1 MKKRFQQIIEAIEH
15 RPWFFIIA
23 AALLTVASAPGI
35 LRLEMATG
43 METLISPEAQVFRDT
58 RRHDAE
64 FGSEPVVVFLEG
76 ELKDIFSPAN
86 LGILEEFEDKI
97 SENGRFHSILGP
109 ITVLQLAIE
118 EAALQQQAFKHE
130 ISLALESAV
139 QEAMRA
145 AALQGLGEEAQAALI
160 EQAKA
165 RVMQGIQPY
174 MEKMAQV
181 GEASLENPRF
191 VNRVLYDEN
200 GQVSPAMA
208 AFIPAA
214 ESVLIRVSPAGN
226 LPYET
231 SLEIVE
237 EIEHFF
243 LRQPLDQVAVTVV
256 ADVEIVETIAEGIG
270 GDLTM
275 LLGLAVVVMALILLF
290 IFQVRW
296 RLLSLFM
303 VGISAVWTF
312 GLMGFLGVPLSMATM
327 AVLPV
332 LIGLGIDYAIQF
344 HNRYQEELAGSD
356 SVAEAVIISAT
367 RMFPAAGMALVATI
381 IGFITLYISEVPMVR
396 DFGIMLAVGVLLSYV
411 AALFL
416 LHSIL
421 YLADRKV
428 PFARLKQ
435 VAGNH
440 RWMERVLSRM
450 ARGVIK
456 APALVV
462 IVALAFGVAGSIA
475 DQRLQGS
482 TDFKE
487 LMPPDAVILQDL
499 ERLVEAVGHGPSL
512 RFLIEAEDITDPGF
526 LNWLYT
532 HQEEL

>member
-275 LLGLAVVVMALILLF
+275 LLELAVVVMALILLL

-416 LHSIL
+416 
-421 YLADRKV
+421 
-428 PFARLKQ
+428 
-435 VAGNH
+435 
-440 RWMERVLSRM
+440 
-450 ARGVIK
+450 
-456 APALVV
+456 
-462 IVALAFGVAGSIA
+462 
-475 DQRLQGS
+475 
-482 TDFKE
+482 
-487 LMPPDAVILQDL
+487 
-499 ERLVEAVGHGPSL
+499 
-512 RFLIEAEDITDPGF
+512 RFFSKKCSYP
-526 LNWLYT
+526 
-532 HQEEL
+532 QEE